1 MNPNTKLGRTSY
13 RESLTARPNNMI
25 DRRTLLKRAACGF
38 GYLAFAGLCAGS
50 SASPLAPKPP
60 HHRARARRVI
70 FLFMH
75 GGPSQTDT
83 FDYKPRLNRESGQP
97 CPFEPPTAFGNDK
110 AKKVP
115 PLLGSPWEFRQR
127 GASGLWVS
135 ELLPEIATC
144 ADDLCVIRSM
154 HTEGQAH
161 GEATLRMHTGASNL
175 VRPSVGSWVAY
186 GLGSENE
193 SLPGFVTICPP
204 RAHGGVQNYSSA
216 FLPAAYQGTAIGAV
230 DVPITQAE
238 IPFLKNDALSPSRQ
252 RRQLDLI
259 QRLNREHL
267 TRAGHDPNIEGL
279 IGSFEL
285 AFRMQSEAPDLMKV
299 DDESPATKALY
310 GIGEKETDDFGR
322 QCLLARRFAEAGVRY
337 IQVSTGYKWDQHK
350 DLVDG
355 HNKIARATDRPIAGL
370 LQDLKGRGLLE
381 DTLLIWG
388 AEFGRTPFAEGENG
402 RDHNPQGFT
411 MWMAGGG
418 VRGGIAYGETDEYGH
433 RAVSGKVHVHD
444 LHATVLHLLGLDHE
458 RLTYRYSGR
467 DFRLTDVHGNVV
479 KEILA

>member
-1 MNPNTKLGRTSY
+1 MNQIDFFGDRGP
-13 RESLTARPNNMI
+13 ARF
-25 DRRTLLKRAACGF
+25 DRRTLLKKTAGGF
-38 GYLAFAGLCAGS
+38 GYLAFAGLCA
-50 SASPLAPKPP
+50 ASRSPAAQPAPLSPKLP
-60 HHRARARRVI
+60 HHAPRAKRVI

-97 CPFEPPTAFGNDK
+97 CPFEPPKAFGNDK

-115 PLLGSPWEFRQR
+115 PLLGSPWEFRRR
-127 GASGLWVS
+127 GDSGLWVS
-135 ELLPEIATC
+135 ELLPEIAAC

-175 VRPSVGSWVAY
+175 VRPSMGSWVAY

-238 IPFLKNDALSPSRQ
+238 IPFLKNEALSPARQ

-267 TRAGHDPNIEGL
+267 TRAGRDPNIEGL

-299 DDESPATKALY
+299 DDESPITKALY
-310 GIGEKETDDFGR
+310 GI
-322 QCLLARRFAEAGVRY
+322 
-337 IQVSTGYKWDQHK
+337 
-350 DLVDG
+350 
-355 HNKIARATDRPIAGL
+355 
-370 LQDLKGRGLLE
+370 
-381 DTLLIWG
+381 
-388 AEFGRTPFAEGENG
+388 
-402 RDHNPQGFT
+402 
-411 MWMAGGG
+411 
-418 VRGGIAYGETDEYGH
+418 
-433 RAVSGKVHVHD
+433 
-444 LHATVLHLLGLDHE
+444 
-458 RLTYRYSGR
+458 
-467 DFRLTDVHGNVV
+467 
-479 KEILA
+479 